1 MELTGYGEDI
11 TFETVLAQLVER
23 DNRDKNRTEAPLKAA
38 DDAHLIETS
47 ELGIDE
53 VFEIAVRITGAVLG
67 R

>member
-23 DNRDKNRTEAPLKAA
+23 DNRDKNRAEAPLKAA